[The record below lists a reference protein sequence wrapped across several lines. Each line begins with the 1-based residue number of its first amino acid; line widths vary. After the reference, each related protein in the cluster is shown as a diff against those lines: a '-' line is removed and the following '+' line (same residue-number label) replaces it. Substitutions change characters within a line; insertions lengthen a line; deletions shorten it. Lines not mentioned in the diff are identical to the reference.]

1 MHSRQR
7 FCDRT
12 TKLSFLN
19 HFLIKYV
26 PFNQQNH
33 QFEPTDS
40 YSIFATQPFKAVYP
54 CMFQWLLLSM
64 QRRGSPRV
72 PNGTSILPNSE
83 LLSHLKQKLCQF
95 SPYIT
100 IVVSFFMYILIASW
114 THRTTRESSSFHV
127 PSRSNSH
134 SRRYRIGKVFDA
146 DELRAIGK
154 VAEEFNLLICADE
167 VVRDDLFKY
176 TP

>member
-1 MHSRQR
+1 M
-7 FCDRT
+7 
-12 TKLSFLN
+12 
-19 HFLIKYV
+19 
-26 PFNQQNH
+26 
-33 QFEPTDS
+33 
-40 YSIFATQPFKAVYP
+40 
-54 CMFQWLLLSM
+54 
-64 QRRGSPRV
+64 
-72 PNGTSILPNSE
+72 
-83 LLSHLKQKLCQF
+83 
-95 SPYIT
+95 
-100 IVVSFFMYILIASW
+100 
-114 THRTTRESSSFHV
+114 